1 MKFPGDNKL
10 TFTNNAIR
18 ELLKAH
24 ASAIFGDPD
33 ARITNIKTISYP
45 EGLEV
50 TFTTDPD
57 PADAPV
63 PRAPRM
69 RVPADPAPESMQSA
83 DDDHPF

>member
-18 ELLKAH
+18 ELLRAH

-50 TFTTDPD
+50 TFTTDTEEPPIPQVQTP
-57 PADAPV
+57 PAAVEAAPSL
-63 PRAPRM
+63 PRADCDR
-69 RVPADPAPESMQSA
+69 
-83 DDDHPF
+83 PF

>member
-18 ELLKAH
+18 ELLKTN
-24 ASAIFGDPD
+24 ASAIFGDSD

-57 PADAPV
+57 PSDI
-63 PRAPRM
+63 PRAPRT
-69 RVPADPAPESMQSA
+69 RALPEPLPPPDSLPRA